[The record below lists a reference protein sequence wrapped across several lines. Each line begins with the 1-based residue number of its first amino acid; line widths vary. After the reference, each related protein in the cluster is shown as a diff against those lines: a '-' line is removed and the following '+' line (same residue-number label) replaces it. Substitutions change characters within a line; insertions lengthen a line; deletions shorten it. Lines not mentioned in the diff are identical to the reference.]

1 VPLCS
6 PIKIRQFWEKRIA
19 SILIIWILNT
29 EAKYSSETE
38 QMCTDLLRDAIHNIE
53 YFLSTA
59 ARSRRRG
66 LINQEMCAPPA
77 DHVAFRNFYLVV
89 LKRFKVYRKRVM
101 YINHASFSATLL
113 HRSIYFQQ
121 MSCDVP
127 SICTRNCRQKVPVD
141 MSGFKQNWKTSPNSC
156 TIRQKW
162 ISIKQCRLFIRTYS
176 AATSRQ
182 TRITRLVIGCVR
194 RLSHRQ
200 RAMGENAANGLT
212 NEASG
217 VWRNSN

>member
-1 VPLCS
+1 M
-6 PIKIRQFWEKRIA
+6 R
-19 SILIIWILNT
+19 
-29 EAKYSSETE
+29 
-38 QMCTDLLRDAIHNIE
+38 TDLLRDAIHNIE
-53 YFLSTA
+53 LFLSTA
-59 ARSRRRG
+59 ARSRRLS

-77 DHVAFRNFYLVV
+77 NHVAFRNFYLVL

-101 YINHASFSATLL
+101 YINHASFSATFLPCGV
-113 HRSIYFQQ
+113 YFQQ

-127 SICTRNCRQKVPVD
+127 SICTRNCRYKVPVD
-141 MSGFKQNWKTSPNSC
+141 ISGFKQNWKMSTNSC

-162 ISIKQCRLFIRTYS
+162 ISVKQCTLFIRTCS

-200 RAMGENAANGLT
+200 TAMGENAANGRT

-217 VWRNSN
+217 VWEKSS